1 MHEFLAH
8 QIHEEIV
15 LLQRAEEDANQLLQT
30 ARAQHV
36 SFGFEYN
43 YVDEDIART
52 IGRLRYMELVVER
65 LEAASQE
72 DG

>member
-1 MHEFLAH
+1 LAH
-8 QIHEEIV
+8 QIHEEVV
-15 LLQRAEEDANQLLQT
+15 LLQRAEVDANHLLQT

-36 SFGFEYN
+36 SFGFEYG
-43 YVDEDIART
+43 YIDEDFARI
-52 IGRLRYMELVVER
+52 IGRLRYMELVAER